1 MTLDLWQFAQ
11 FVISLVVLFNPIC
24 LSPFFLK
31 ARRNFVSNLF
41 VEVFVLW
48 KGNWFFFNLKWEWSE
63 GDVTISMTVI
73 ENFKSFKGIFIIVTC
88 SFVAF
93 FVMENCTK
101 PLFSAKSIKVFFI
114 LCGVSELIVL
124 AIILTLFL
132 SRYKG
137 GGIIL
142 CYWKASFDM
151 ESFWIFAKVP
161 SIFLWRHS
169 RADPFKS

>member
-31 ARRNFVSNLF
+31 ARWNFVSNLF

-48 KGNWFFFNLKWEWSE
+48 KGNWFFFQFEMGVIREWC
-63 GDVTISMTVI
+63 DAISMTFI
-73 ENFKSFKGIFIIVTC
+73 ENFKCFKGIFIIVTC

-114 LCGVSELIVL
+114 LCEVSELIVL

-151 ESFWIFAKVP
+151 
-161 SIFLWRHS
+161 
-169 RADPFKS
+169 KSL